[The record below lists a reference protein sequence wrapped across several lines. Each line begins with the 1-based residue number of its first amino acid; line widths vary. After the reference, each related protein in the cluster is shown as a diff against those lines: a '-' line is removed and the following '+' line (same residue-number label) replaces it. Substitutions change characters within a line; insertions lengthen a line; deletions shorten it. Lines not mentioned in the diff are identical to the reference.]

1 MTAFILSL
9 FLHAI
14 SFEFPWSWCLTSDKC
29 LTNCFNIL
37 GQTLCFYR
45 HTYLLWAANTGVV
58 FSFPVYCCRCVH
70 TLLYGWAPPCTPERV
85 TSQKISKILKTCF
98 EKNIFLLFS
107 KEYFPTKHHW
117 SNLTGFW
124 QWASPCVRRLLEILS
139 WWPSFL
145 YPFFPWNCV
154 LILMRDLKFRLYE
167 VRMFGLKNHR
177 GKMLFFIS
185 DILWYLSYN

>member
-1 MTAFILSL
+1 MPFPLSFHGVGAWHQINAWLTALI
-9 FLHAI
+9 FLGKLCVSTDTPI
-14 SFEFPWSWCLTSDKC
+14 YCGLQIQESFLVFRC
-29 LTNCFNIL
+29 I
-37 GQTLCFYR
+37 
-45 HTYLLWAANTGVV
+45 VV
-58 FSFPVYCCRCVH
+58 DVCIRCCMGEP
-70 TLLYGWAPPCTPERV
+70 LPAPQRV
-85 TSQKISKILKTCF
+85 TSQKISKIFKTCF

-117 SNLTGFW
+117 CNLTGFW

-145 YPFFPWNCV
+145 FPFFPWNCV

-177 GKMLFFIS
+177 GKMLFF
-185 DILWYLSYN
+185 Y